1 MTNYFQKGLDQL
13 GGIPVGNASEMHRY
27 ARQLRGRAQEFRAIV
42 AEHRKIMASAGLHEG
57 NLATRMKS
65 RAETTS
71 QSIDLELATR
81 TEELANYVDR
91 EAVALAEKQQWI
103 KRRATE
109 IGNELR
115 QIDDRARAA
124 AREVQDRIGG

>member
-13 GGIPVGNASEMHRY
+13 GGIPVGNASEMHRF
-27 ARQLRGRAQEFRAIV
+27 ARQLRGRAQEFRAIT
-42 AEHRKIMASAGLHEG
+42 AEQRTIMANAGLHEG

-71 QSIDLELATR
+71 RSIDLELATR

-115 QIDDRARAA
+115 QVDDRAKAA
-124 AREVQDRIGG
+124 AKEVADRVGR